1 MSLPRT
7 SDANMQNL
15 DVALE
20 VMPIPRGNAAGNSVM
35 R

>member
-1 MSLPRT
+1 
-7 SDANMQNL
+7 MQNL